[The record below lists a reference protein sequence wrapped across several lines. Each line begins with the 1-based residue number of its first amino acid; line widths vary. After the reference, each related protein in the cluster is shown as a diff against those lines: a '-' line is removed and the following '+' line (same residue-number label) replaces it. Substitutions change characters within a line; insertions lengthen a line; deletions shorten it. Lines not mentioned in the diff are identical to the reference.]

1 MDLFSPLDT
10 DNKEMNKHI
19 YSDMNGG
26 CGTGTEQNKSKI
38 LLVQIGQRISIL
50 TIIIYLLVR
59 HLIAQQS
66 SRVWM

>member
-1 MDLFSPLDT
+1 MDLFFPLDR
-10 DNKEMNKHI
+10 DNKEVNKHI

-38 LLVQIGQRISIL
+38 LLVQRAQRISML
-50 TIIIYLLVR
+50 TIMIYLLVG
-59 HLIAQQS
+59 HLIAQQT